1 MAAEDTF
8 INSGLTTLS
17 AQEKLRTDGANELA
31 SAQPR
36 NIGSMIWKVVSEPM
50 LLLLFAC
57 GGIYLV
63 LGDTHGAVVL
73 VFFILIIVSISLF
86 QEHKTERALEALR
99 DLSSP
104 RAIVI
109 RDGTQQN
116 IPSREVV
123 CGDLL
128 VLSEGDR
135 IAADAILLSCM
146 NMSVD
151 ESLLTGESLP
161 VEKAVTD
168 PHH

>member
-104 RAIVI
+104 SHRNTRRHTAKHPQPGSCLRRSAGVI
-109 RDGTQQN
+109 
-116 IPSREVV
+116 
-123 CGDLL
+123 
-128 VLSEGDR
+128 
-135 IAADAILLSCM
+135 
-146 NMSVD
+146 
-151 ESLLTGESLP
+151 
-161 VEKAVTD
+161 
-168 PHH
+168 